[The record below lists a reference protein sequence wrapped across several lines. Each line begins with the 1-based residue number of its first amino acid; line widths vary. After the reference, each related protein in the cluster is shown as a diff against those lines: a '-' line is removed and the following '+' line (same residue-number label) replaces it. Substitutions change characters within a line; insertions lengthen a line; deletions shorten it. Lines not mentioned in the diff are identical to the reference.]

1 MALGAERMTM
11 TETTEL
17 PFGEPLALIA
27 GGRRASESG
36 SLLDTFNPATGQ
48 LIARIPRCN
57 AADVQAAVDGAKEA
71 LPAWQ
76 RLSLAERA
84 QRLTRLATVIDE
96 RSEELSRIDTIDNGS
111 LLSEMRKDV
120 AAAARRLRHY
130 AGIALQLRGETLSTG
145 WDRINYTINEPF
157 GIAARLIPF
166 NHPLLF
172 LASKLA
178 APVLAGNAVLMKPS
192 EHTSLSA
199 LALADD
205 INEIFGP
212 GVVSIV
218 TGLGREVGDA
228 IVVHPEIR
236 RISFIG
242 DASTGRAIQ
251 ARAASAAIK
260 TITMETGGKNPVVIF
275 PDADMDLALEGAIKG
290 MGFTWQGQSCSSTS
304 RLLVPVDL
312 HDEFVG
318 RLADRVEAL
327 TPGLPDDPASQTG
340 AIVNRQ
346 QYEKVLEY
354 VRIGVED
361 GGKLVTGG
369 VPITDGPLADGLFI
383 SPALVDH
390 VEPQSRLAQTE
401 VFGPVLSV
409 LTFDGY
415 EDAIRIANG
424 VQLGLT
430 AGAYTRDL
438 RIAHSFARDV
448 QAGYVWIND
457 TATHFPGALFGG
469 VKNSGLGREADLDEV
484 RSYTQHKNVNISFGA

>member
-1 MALGAERMTM
+1 MT
-11 TETTEL
+11 L
-17 PFGEPLALIA
+17 ADRAHLRYGEPLALIDGA
-27 GGRRASESG
+27 RRSAISG
-36 SLLDTFNPATGQ
+36 ERLDTFNPATGE
-48 LIARIPRCN
+48 LIARIPRCA
-57 AADVQAAVDGAKEA
+57 AADVQLAVEGAERA
-71 LPAWQ
+71 LPQWR
-76 RLSLAERA
+76 RLSLAQRA
-84 QRLTRLATVIDE
+84 QRLTTLADVIDA
-96 RSEELSRIDTIDNGS
+96 RADELARLDTIDNGS

-145 WDRINYTINEPF
+145 ADRVNYTINEPF
-157 GIAARLIPF
+157 GIAARIIPF

-205 INEIFGP
+205 LNEIFGP
-212 GVVSIV
+212 GVVSVI
-218 TGLGREVGDA
+218 TGLGREAGDA
-228 IVVHPEIR
+228 IVAHPEIR

-242 DASTGRAIQ
+242 DATTGRAIQ
-251 ARAASAAIK
+251 ARAAGVAIK

-275 PDADMDLALEGAIKG
+275 PDADREAALEGVVRG

-304 RLLVPVDL
+304 RLLVSEDE
-312 HDEFVG
+312 HDDFVAALQP
-318 RLADRVEAL
+318 RITEL
-327 TPGLPDDPASQTG
+327 TPGLPDDPKARTG

-361 GGKLVTGG
+361 GGVLRTGG
-369 VPITDGPLADGLFI
+369 TPVTDGALADGLFI
-383 SPALVDH
+383 APALVDR
-390 VEPQSRLAQTE
+390 VDPTSRLAQTE
-401 VFGPVLSV
+401 VFGPILSV
-409 LTFDGY
+409 ITYRDY
-415 EDAIRIANG
+415 DDAIRIANG
-424 VQLGLT
+424 VALGLT
-430 AGAYTRDL
+430 AGAFTQSL
-438 RIAHSFARDV
+438 RTAHAFARDV

-469 VKNSGLGREADLDEV
+469 VKNSGLGREADLEEI
-484 RSYTQHKNVNISFGA
+484 RSYTQHKNVNISFGG

>member
-1 MALGAERMTM
+1 MSVAM
-11 TETTEL
+11 TTEL
-17 PFGEPLALIA
+17 DFGEPRALIA
-27 GGRRASESG
+27 GERRGAASG
-36 SLLDTFNPATGQ
+36 LALDVHNPATGR
-48 LIARIPRCN
+48 LIARIPRCDR
-57 AADVQAAVDGAKEA
+57 ADVELAVDGARAA
-71 LPAWQ
+71 LPGWQ

-84 QRLTRLATVIDE
+84 QRLTRLAEVIDG
-96 RSEELSRIDTIDNGS
+96 RAEELARIDTIDNGS
-111 LLSEMRKDV
+111 LLTEMRKDA

-145 WDRINYTINEPF
+145 WDRVDYTINEPF

-172 LASKLA
+172 FASKLA

-205 INEIFGP
+205 VNEIFGP
-212 GVVSIV
+212 GVVSV
-218 TGLGREVGDA
+218 LTGLGREVGDS

-242 DASTGRAIQ
+242 DAGTGRAIQ
-251 ARAASAAIK
+251 ARAATAAIK
-260 TITMETGGKNPVVIF
+260 TITMETGGKNPVVVF
-275 PDADMDLALEGAIKG
+275 PDADMDDALDGAVRG

-304 RLLVPVDL
+304 RLLLHVEH
-312 HDEFVG
+312 HDEFVE
-318 RLADRVEAL
+318 RLRQRVAEL
-327 TPGLPDDPASQTG
+327 TPGLPEDPSARTG
-340 AIVNRQ
+340 AIVNRS

-361 GGKLVTGG
+361 GGRLLTGG
-369 VPITDGPLADGLFI
+369 LPVATGPLADGLFI
-383 SPALVDH
+383 APALIDGVD
-390 VEPQSRLAQTE
+390 PMSRLAQTE

-409 LTFDGY
+409 LTYTDY
-415 EDAIRIANG
+415 DDAIRIANG
-424 VQLGLT
+424 VALGLT

-448 QAGYVWIND
+448 HAGYVWVND
-457 TATHFPGALFGG
+457 TATHFAGASFGG

-484 RSYTQHKNVNISFGA
+484 RSYTQHKNVNISFGS